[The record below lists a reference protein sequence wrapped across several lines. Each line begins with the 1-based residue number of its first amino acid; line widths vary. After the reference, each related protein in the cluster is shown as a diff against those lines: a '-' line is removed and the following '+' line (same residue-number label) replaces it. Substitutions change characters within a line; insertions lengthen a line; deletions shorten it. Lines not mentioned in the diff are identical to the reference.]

1 MRPGPPRQA
10 PESPLPPSGGI
21 SVRAFLLQVPVLP
34 FFRVPAPPPAK
45 LPPLSEALTQ
55 APGAGTAQISEASL
69 APPRSAP
76 QASAPGTAPW
86 AGSASRGQSET
97 EPDPR
102 QHPPADPAPL
112 APSET
117 ARAGQGASWSGP
129 WPPSARWPGAAGTC
143 KDGPSPSPSPP
154 LKELTVQWGRP
165 TSSDGGSGDREES
178 DTPAFPT
185 GLGRSVQSQG
195 GPRHTHTHEEGRSP
209 RKQSLGSP

>member
-45 LPPLSEALTQ
+45 LPPLSEAVTQ

-117 ARAGQGASWSGP
+117 ARAGQGASWSAPGLP
-129 WPPSARWPGAAGTC
+129 ALAGQVRQAPAKMARARAPPSRSSGSSGGDPRPLMEGQVTGKNLTPQLSRRGWGGPCRAG
-143 KDGPSPSPSPP
+143 GPS
-154 LKELTVQWGRP
+154 
-165 TSSDGGSGDREES
+165 
-178 DTPAFPT
+178 A
-185 GLGRSVQSQG
+185 
-195 GPRHTHTHEEGRSP
+195 HTHMKRAGHPESRV
-209 RKQSLGSP
+209 